1 MGTLTTLRMKY
12 LYILAFIAVCLSAQ
26 KISDKNVKKIKGA
39 AVDLTGCAINT
50 LNSFLNQGTHTKGI
64 KVGQLID
71 ILGNQAMRNPQ
82 FRRFLKG
89 FKPAEN
95 GTQNSLPTVTTKKYL
110 ADNKRAF
117 NQACYTLKNQQAAN
131 TCKQAVA
138 ATFKKLEDEARKQKI
153 MNKKVNG
160 AFMKMV
166 NHAIAESAGF
176 PKLSL

>member
-12 LYILAFIAVCLSAQ
+12 LYILAFIAACFSAQ
-26 KISDKNVKKIKGA
+26 KISDKNVEKINDA
-39 AVDLTGCAINT
+39 AIDQTRCAINR
-50 LNSFLNQGTHTKGI
+50 LNAFLNQGTHTKGI

-95 GTQNSLPTVTTKKYL
+95 GKQNSLPTVTTRKYL
-110 ADNKRAF
+110 ANNKRAF
-117 NQACYTLKNQQAAN
+117 NQACDTLKNQQ
-131 TCKQAVA
+131 CKQAVA
-138 ATFKKLEDEARKQKI
+138 ATFKKLEAEAKNQKI

-160 AFMKMV
+160 AF
-166 NHAIAESAGF
+166 
-176 PKLSL
+176 